1 MGNVLLGPYNYV
13 NGPRAAD
20 NNDPLDMDSFTRLI
34 MWIVLI
40 GTIGVFMFEADKL
53 GAFLFV
59 FLGILLVLI
68 AAMTLAAGYGK
79 RDD

>member
-13 NGPRAAD
+13 NGPHAAEY
-20 NNDPLDMDSFTRLI
+20 NDPLDMDSFTRLI
-34 MWIVLI
+34 TWIVLI

-53 GAFLFV
+53 GSFLVV
-59 FLGILLVLI
+59 FLGILLVII
-68 AAMTLAAGYGK
+68 AAMVLAAGYGK